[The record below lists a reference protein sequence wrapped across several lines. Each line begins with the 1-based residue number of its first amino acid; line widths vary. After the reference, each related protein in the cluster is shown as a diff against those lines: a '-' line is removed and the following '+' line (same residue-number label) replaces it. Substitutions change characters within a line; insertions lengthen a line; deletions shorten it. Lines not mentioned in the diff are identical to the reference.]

1 MRIIG
6 LIIYDNVL
14 FIKMPRCHVSI
25 LGVRYSM
32 IRDLFF
38 VFISLIIEY
47 YSEVIPV
54 FCEFSTHT
62 CDKWAELYL
71 ETSGNKGCPCLSNRV
86 LSFSR
91 SS

>member
-25 LGVRYSM
+25 LGLRYSM
-32 IRDLFF
+32 IRDLLF

-47 YSEVIPV
+47 YSEIIPV
-54 FCEFSTHT
+54 FCEFSTRI
-62 CDKWAELYL
+62 CDKLVELYL
-71 ETSGNKGCPCLSNRV
+71 ETSGNKGYTYLSNRV